1 MQKRCPKCN
10 ITKNAGE
17 FHKSKQTKSGLQCYC
32 KLCRNEDKRKYREAN
47 LDQIREKSREYY
59 QANRDRINAYT
70 KQYYR
75 DNIDRY
81 KEWHAEYRGKEE
93 TKKYKREWMKKK
105 REIDSGFKLH
115 QNFGN
120 LIRISL
126 NNRGGAKNGMSAF
139 DTVSYAIDELRAHL
153 ESQFDDKMN
162 WDNYGSYWH
171 VDHIM
176 PRAHFEFESVKD
188 EGFQRC
194 WALENLQPL
203 EAKANLRK
211 GDRILI
217 NE

>member
-1 MQKRCPKCN
+1 MMRLKRWQK
-10 ITKNAGE
+10 
-17 FHKSKQTKSGLQCYC
+17 L
-32 KLCRNEDKRKYREAN
+32 LNEA
-47 LDQIREKSREYY
+47 
-59 QANRDRINAYT
+59 RDRGFPVDSEKYFGKVPEDCISAYIT
-70 KQYYR
+70 ELQK
-75 DNIDRY
+75 DP
-81 KEWHAEYRGKEE
+81 RGKG
-93 TKKYKREWMKKK
+93 YGAPR
-105 REIDSGFKLH
+105 RDSFEKCVEKAGFKLH

-153 ESQFDDKMN
+153 ESQFGDKMN

>member
-93 TKKYKREWMKKK
+93 TKKYKREWMKKN
-105 REIDSGFKLH
+105 RALVTAAMMYAEF
-115 QNFGN
+115 N
-120 LIRISL
+120 LSP
-126 NNRGGAKNGMSAF
+126 G
-139 DTVSYAIDELRAHL
+139 DLRYR
-153 ESQFDDKMN
+153 
-162 WDNYGSYWH
+162 NYGY
-171 VDHIM
+171 VLDKGK
-176 PRAHFEFESVKD
+176 PRFVIHDISVSTKD
-188 EGFQRC
+188 G
-194 WALENLQPL
+194 
-203 EAKANLRK
+203 
-211 GDRILI
+211 
-217 NE
+217 